1 MIQKHT
7 KGHKRQKV
15 YAFLQDW
22 EPSAGSLI
30 AMSSVSYALL
40 CFCILSVSE
49 WGVILSVVRIVCRLP
64 DSDAELH
71 DLAALTDDID
81 AGSEVSERSL

>member
-1 MIQKHT
+1 MIGFYARKFTHFSPILPPLAGE
-7 KGHKRQKV
+7 KISGHALGRG
-15 YAFLQDW
+15 F
-22 EPSAGSLI
+22 GI
-30 AMSSVSYALL
+30 APAYALK
-40 CFCILSVSE
+40 IL
-49 WGVILSVVRIVCRLP
+49 GVVRIVCRLP